1 MVHDPAGLAAPASR
15 SNPRLR
21 RLMGGMSV
29 FTMIM
34 TIPQVLAIWVGHQA
48 GGVSMVSWSTYLV
61 SALLWFWF
69 GLRQR
74 DWNIY
79 LPCIGWIVLDS
90 AVIVGAVVYG

>member
-1 MVHDPAGLAAPASR
+1 MVHEPTGMAPHVSR
-15 SNPRLR
+15 SVPRLR
-21 RLMGGMSV
+21 RLLAGMSV

-34 TIPQVLAIWVGHQA
+34 TIPQVWTIWVGHQA
-48 GGVSMVSWSTYLV
+48 GGVSILSWSTYLV

-79 LPCIGWIVLDS
+79 LPCIGWIALDG
-90 AVIVGAVVYG
+90 AVIAGIVVYG